1 MGCGRVGASL
11 ADGLARIGHDVAVI
25 DRDSTAFNRLSP
37 EFPGER
43 VLGMGFDRDV
53 LLRAG
58 IEEASAFAAVSSGDN
73 SNIISARV
81 ARETFGVERVVARI
95 YDAKRAAV
103 YERLGI
109 PTVATVPWTTDRL
122 LNVLTRETETTK
134 WRDPSGNV
142 GVAELALDEDW
153 AGRRVTDLEAATGGR
168 VAFIIRFG
176 SGLLPDQKTVIQ
188 AGDQVYVAAV
198 SGHIAE
204 ALAIAALPPSERSA
218 RRHGGAAPM
227 KVAIAGAGAVGR
239 SIARELVENDHEVTL
254 LERNPDHIDVDAIAA
269 AHWRLGDACELSLLE
284 SVHLEEFDVVIA
296 ATGDDKVNVVVSLLA
311 KTEFAVPRVVARVN
325 DPRNEWLFDEAW
337 GVDVAVSTPRM
348 LASLVEEAVA
358 VGDLVRL
365 MEFRTGPGQP
375 GRDHAARRHPV
386 GRQAATQTATAPR
399 RRRW

>member
-95 YDAKRAAV
+95 YDAKRAKV

-122 LNVLTRETETTK
+122 LNVLTGETETTK

-142 GVAELALDEDW
+142 GVAELALHEGW
-153 AGRRVTDLEAATGGR
+153 SGRRMADLEAATGGR
-168 VAFIIRFG
+168 VAFIIRP
-176 SGLLPDQKTVIQ
+176 GLRGRGGRAHRRG
-188 AGDQVYVAAV
+188 AGD
-198 SGHIAE
+198 
-204 ALAIAALPPSERSA
+204 
-218 RRHGGAAPM
+218 RR
-227 KVAIAGAGAVGR
+227 
-239 SIARELVENDHEVTL
+239 
-254 LERNPDHIDVDAIAA
+254 AA
-269 AHWRLGDACELSLLE
+269 AERRQRGRLDE
-284 SVHLEEFDVVIA
+284 S
-296 ATGDDKVNVVVSLLA
+296 
-311 KTEFAVPRVVARVN
+311 
-325 DPRNEWLFDEAW
+325 
-337 GVDVAVSTPRM
+337 
-348 LASLVEEAVA
+348 
-358 VGDLVRL
+358 
-365 MEFRTGPGQP
+365 
-375 GRDHAARRHPV
+375 RHR
-386 GRQAATQTATAPR
+386 GR
-399 RRRW
+399 RRRRPIHRA